1 MQRTCWSN
9 PTISNLSLQNKNN
22 SSCTIFAC
30 ICTAPP
36 QMKMFAHKQK
46 RKWPDWQHEHDVLS
60 IHTRCLKIVFQI
72 YSIILNSVLLLNR
85 SYTQELLFCNV
96 LSIQHADLL
105 DHNIITYPIWKQ
117 YFCSVL
123 LLNYRPGWI
132 TVFISSPVCLDSS
145 LAHLW
150 FQYCFILLYRS
161 AQIVYIVVPCG
172 VNACGAWELGTWKSW
187 GRS

>member
-1 MQRTCWSN
+1 MHHLR
-9 PTISNLSLQNKNN
+9 LHLHR
-22 SSCTIFAC
+22 
-30 ICTAPP
+30 APP

-117 YFCSVL
+117 YL
-123 LLNYRPGWI
+123 LLNYRPSWI
-132 TVFISSPVCLDSS
+132 TVFMSSSVCRSPLIS
-145 LAHLW
+145 
-150 FQYCFILLYRS
+150 ILLHPFVVHRS
-161 AQIVYIVVPCG
+161 SISWYLVASMLVV
-172 VNACGAWELGTWKSW
+172 LGTWKSW